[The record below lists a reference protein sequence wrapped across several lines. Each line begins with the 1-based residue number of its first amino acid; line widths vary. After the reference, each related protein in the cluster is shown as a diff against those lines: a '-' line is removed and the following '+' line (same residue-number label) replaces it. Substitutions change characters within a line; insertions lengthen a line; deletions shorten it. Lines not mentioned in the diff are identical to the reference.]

1 MVKKAT
7 NISRFLL
14 VAGMLFSL
22 VIGYGQS
29 KRIDWNGAVGGES
42 NDQILDVIET
52 ANGYLVAVGETN
64 INSKGEKDGLILITD
79 FFTGKVLT
87 KKRMGGSKEDVLSS
101 VTQHWDGTLILAGHT
116 ASKGYGEKDAW
127 LVNMDMK
134 GNILWEQTYGTPQSD
149 NFKSVV
155 ITKQGQ
161 IAAVGELGSKKG
173 QAWLMLLNKDVIISE
188 FKLGD
193 GAIGTVEDMVISNS
207 GDLVLTGT
215 TKKGNGQ
222 KAGDAWLMKTNI
234 QGEKE
239 WIKYYGGNSWE
250 EALALT
256 TTSNNGYAIAGLTKS
271 KGAGDM
277 DMWLVK
283 TTKDGDLEWDQTYG
297 GKDADI
303 ANGIVQ
309 TYNSGYALLGVTK
322 SHTPGARRYNMSL
335 VQTNEYGQQEWQENF
350 GGNRED
356 IGNCI
361 TQVHDG
367 SLFLGGGTSSMG
379 NGEKDAWLIKTT
391 ANQEDLFEL
400 SHLAASNKGKVAIS
414 EFTFYGNKKNAAFEI
429 KPNEKAYLYF
439 EAKNNS
445 REPLLNV
452 SAEIKPLIQAAG
464 LHFPDKLVIGN
475 LLPGQS
481 KGISIPVKS
490 DDRLQKGISN
500 LQVNLLTSNQ
510 LLQSAETNIYSS
522 QLVPATLVIAE
533 DSFTR
538 QATRGS
544 SYRAVLTVSIQNLGD
559 QSAED
564 ILGEFFPPPGIKP
577 MADTKFKIDY
587 LRPNS
592 THTASFDFMV
602 DVSKS
607 YNDGKVPVECT
618 IKEKGGKPISGTYT
632 LHLNKPEMNAGNARS
647 PRSSKDLIW
656 ISPNPDEGGASRIS
670 DKEFVDI
677 KVKAVSNNE
686 LKAQDFKIYLNNS
699 AQDGSKHDTPALS
712 KANRKGAAFT
722 QTYENKVQLK
732 LGVNIIEVEVLD
744 AAGNV
749 KTVPIEITYAPERP
763 NLHVLAIG
771 PTHEDLKYTGA
782 DAKDFADA
790 FRNQEN
796 GLFNKVFIHALSEK
810 DNTKKDNIKKALIDL
825 QFNYQSNTKES
836 ISDKDL
842 LIVFISSHA
851 KQDGR
856 NFVILPSDFEP
867 RYESIYSL
875 DFEKD
880 IIQYLANINCKKLM
894 FLDACNSGSAY
905 TAVSGMKSTDK
916 GLAEAIN
923 AINST
928 LPGMS
933 TITSCQKQEKS
944 YEDKAWK
951 NGAFTESILE
961 AFSNK
966 SFADKSGRN
975 YRSDMNNDNI
985 ITLGELSKYIKK
997 RVPYLVS
1004 SAKPD
1009 APTTQVPKVTNNE
1022 LGDNFPIYHLNKK

>member
-29 KRIDWNGAVGGES
+29 KRIDWNGAIGGANNE
-42 NDQILDVIET
+42 QILDVLET
-52 ANGYLVAVGETN
+52 ANGYLVAVGET
-64 INSKGEKDGLILITD
+64 STDTKGEKDGLILITD

-87 KKRMGGSKEDVLSS
+87 KKRVGGKKEDVFHA

-116 ASKGYGEKDAW
+116 SSKGKGQKDAW

-134 GNILWEQTYGTPQSD
+134 GNILWEQTYGTSESD
-149 NFKSVV
+149 NFKSVA
-155 ITKQGQ
+155 ITKEGH

-173 QAWLMLLNKDVIISE
+173 QAWLVLLNKETIISE

-193 GAIGTVEDMVISNS
+193 GAIETVEDMVISQN

-215 TKKGNGQ
+215 TRKGGGQ
-222 KAGDAWLMKTNI
+222 KAGDAWLMTATTE
-234 QGEKE
+234 GETE
-239 WIKYYGGNSWE
+239 WIKYYGGNGWE

-256 TTSNNGYAIAGLTKS
+256 ATNNGGYAIAGLTKS

-283 TTKDGDLEWDQTYG
+283 TTKDGEVEWDQTYG
-297 GKDADI
+297 GRDADI

-309 TYNSGYALLGVTK
+309 TYNSGYALLGVTR
-322 SHTPGARRYNMSL
+322 SHTSGARRYNMSL

-356 IGNCI
+356 VGNCLI
-361 TQVHDG
+361 EMHDG
-367 SLFLGGGTSSMG
+367 SLLLGGGTSSMG
-379 NGEKDAWLIKTT
+379 NGEKDSWLIKTT
-391 ANQEDLFEL
+391 ANQEDIFEL
-400 SHLAASNKGKVAIS
+400 ARIAAKKGQISIS
-414 EFTFYGNKKNAAFEI
+414 EFSFFGKGKNTEFEL

-439 EAKNNS
+439 EVTNNS
-445 REPLLNV
+445 IEPLLNV
-452 SAEIKPLIQAAG
+452 QTEIKPLIQAAG
-464 LHFPDKLVIGN
+464 LHFPDKIVVGN
-475 LLPGQS
+475 ILPRQT
-481 KGISIPVKS
+481 KRISIPLKS
-490 DDRLQKGISN
+490 DGRLQKGISN
-500 LQVNLLTSNQ
+500 LQVNILTGNQ
-510 LLQSAETNIYSS
+510 SLQSSEINVYSR
-522 QLVPATLVIAE
+522 QLVPATLTITEHNFA
-533 DSFTR
+533 S

-564 ILGEFFPPPGIKP
+564 ILGEFFPPPGITP
-577 MADTKFKIDY
+577 MVDTKFKIDY

-602 DVSKS
+602 DATKS
-607 YNDGKVPVECT
+607 YNDGKIPVECI
-618 IKEKGGKPISGTYT
+618 IKDKDKNEISGTYT
-632 LHLNKPEMNAGNARS
+632 LHLNKPETHAGNARS

-686 LKAQDFKIYLNNS
+686 LKAQDFTIYLNNS
-699 AQDGSKHDTPALS
+699 AQDGSKHDTPELS

-771 PTHEDLKYTGA
+771 PTHEDLQYTGA
-782 DAKDFADA
+782 DARDFAAA
-790 FRNQEN
+790 FKNQEN

-825 QFNYQSNTKES
+825 QFNYESNTKES

-875 DFEKD
+875 DFERD

-923 AINST
+923 KMNST

-944 YEDKAWK
+944 YEDKAWE

-966 SFADKSGRN
+966 PFADKSGRN
-975 YRSDMNNDNI
+975 YRSDTDNDGV
-985 ITLGELSKYIKK
+985 ITLGELTTYIKK
-997 RVPYLVS
+997 RVPYLVNLE
-1004 SAKPD
+1004 KPD
-1009 APTTQVPKVTNNE
+1009 APTTQIPKVTNNE

>member
-29 KRIDWNGAVGGES
+29 KRIDWNGAVGGANNE
-42 NDQILDVIET
+42 QILDVIET
-52 ANGYLVAVGETN
+52 SNGYLVAVGETN
-64 INSKGEKDGLILITD
+64 TDTKGEKDGLILIID

-87 KKRMGGSKEDVLSS
+87 KKSVGGKKEDVFHT
-101 VTQHWDGTLILAGHT
+101 VAQHWDGTLILAGHT
-116 ASKGYGEKDAW
+116 SSKGKGQKDAW
-127 LVNMDMK
+127 LVNMDLK

-149 NFKSVV
+149 NFKSVA
-155 ITKQGQ
+155 ITNEGY
-161 IAAVGELGSKKG
+161 IAAAGELGSKKG
-173 QAWLMLLNKDVIISE
+173 QAWLMLLKNGEIISE
-188 FKLGD
+188 FQAGT
-193 GAIGTVEDMVISNS
+193 GAIETVEDVVISQD
-207 GDLVLTGT
+207 GAFVLTGT
-215 TKKGNGQ
+215 TRKGGGQ
-222 KAGDAWLMKTNI
+222 KAGDAWLMKVDM
-234 QGEKE
+234 QGETE
-239 WIKYYGGNSWE
+239 WLKYYGGNSWE

-256 TTSNNGYAIAGLTKS
+256 ATNNGGYAIAGLTKS

-283 TTKDGDLEWDQTYG
+283 TTKDGDQEWDQTYG

-303 ANGIVQ
+303 AHGIVQ

-335 VQTNEYGQQEWQENF
+335 TQTNEYGQQQWEENF

-356 IGNCI
+356 IGNCLI
-361 TQVHDG
+361 EAHDG

-379 NGEKDAWLIKTT
+379 NGGTDSWLIKTT

-400 SHLAASNKGKVAIS
+400 AHLAAKNKQLSIS
-414 EFTFYGNKKNAAFEI
+414 EFTFLGENESTAFEI
-429 KPNEKAYLYF
+429 KPNEKAYLHF
-439 EAKNNS
+439 EVTNAS
-445 REPLLNV
+445 REPLLNIQ
-452 SAEIKPLIQAAG
+452 AEVKPLIQAAG
-464 LHFPDKLVIGN
+464 LHFPDKLTVGS
-475 LLPGQS
+475 LLPGET
-481 KGISIPVKS
+481 KGISIPLKS
-490 DDRLQKGISN
+490 DARLQKGISN
-500 LQVNLLTSNQ
+500 FQVNILTGNQ
-510 LLQSAETNIYSS
+510 PLQSAEINVYSN
-522 QLVPATLVIAE
+522 QLAPATLAFIGHGFSE
-533 DSFTR
+533 

-544 SYRAVLTVSIQNLGD
+544 SYRAVLTVNIQNLGD

-564 ILGEFFPPPGIKP
+564 ILGEFFPPPGITP
-577 MADTKFKIDY
+577 MVDTKFRIDY

-602 DVSKS
+602 DATKS
-607 YNDGKVPVECT
+607 YDNGEIPVQCT
-618 IKEKGGKPISGTYT
+618 IKDKKGKSISGTYT
-632 LHLNKPEMNAGNARS
+632 LNLDKPNASAGNARS

-656 ISPNPDEGGASRIS
+656 ISPNPDEGGANLIS

-699 AQDGSKHDTPALS
+699 AQDGSKHDTPELS
-712 KANRKGAAFT
+712 KANRKGAAYT

-744 AAGNV
+744 EAGNV

-771 PTHEDLKYTGA
+771 PTHEDLQYTGA
-782 DAKDFADA
+782 DARDFAAA
-790 FRNQEN
+790 FENQEN

-810 DNTKKDNIKKALIDL
+810 SNTKKDNIKKALIDL
-825 QFNYQSNTKES
+825 QFNYESNTKES

-842 LIVFISSHA
+842 LIIFISSHA

-880 IIQYLANINCKKLM
+880 IVQYLANINCKKLM

-923 AINST
+923 TINST

-944 YEDKAWK
+944 YEDKAWE

-966 SFADKSGRN
+966 PFADKNGRN
-975 YRSDMNNDNI
+975 YRSDADNNGV
-985 ITLGELSKYIKK
+985 ITLGELTSYIKK
-997 RVPYLVS
+997 RVPYLVNLE
-1004 SAKPD
+1004 KPD

-1022 LGDNFPIYHLNKK
+1022 LGDDFPIYHLNRK

>member
-14 VAGMLFSL
+14 VASMLFSL
-22 VIGYGQS
+22 VVGYGQS
-29 KRIDWNGAVGGES
+29 KRIDWNGAVGGE
-42 NDQILDVIET
+42 NNEQILDVIET
-52 ANGYLVAVGETN
+52 ANGYLVAVGE
-64 INSKGEKDGLILITD
+64 INTSTKGEKDGLIIITD
-79 FFTGKVLT
+79 FFTGKVLM
-87 KKRMGGSKEDVLSS
+87 KKRIGGKKEDVLSS
-101 VTQHWDGTLILAGHT
+101 VIQHWDGTLILAGHT
-116 ASKGYGEKDAW
+116 SSKGKGQKDAW

-134 GNILWEQTYGTPQSD
+134 GNILWEQTYGTSQSD
-149 NFKSVV
+149 NFKSVA

-161 IAAVGELGSKKG
+161 IAVVGELGSKKG
-173 QAWLMLLNKDVIISE
+173 QAWLVVLNKDIIVSE
-188 FKLGD
+188 FQFGN
-193 GAIGTVEDMVISNS
+193 GAIGTVEDMVISQN
-207 GDLVLTGT
+207 GEIVLTGT
-215 TKKGNGQ
+215 TKKGGGQ
-222 KAGDAWLMKTNI
+222 KAGDAWLMQVNT
-234 QGEKE
+234 QGETE
-239 WIKYYGGNSWE
+239 WINYYGGNSWE

-256 TTSNNGYAIAGLTKS
+256 ATKNGGYAIAGLTKS

-283 TTKDGDLEWDQTYG
+283 TTKEGDLEWDQTYG

-309 TYNSGYALLGVTK
+309 TYNSGYALLGVTR
-322 SHTPGARRYNMSL
+322 SHSPGARRYNMSL
-335 VQTNEYGQQEWQENF
+335 IQTNEYGQQEWQENF
-350 GGNRED
+350 GGNKED

-361 TQVHDG
+361 IEVHDG
-367 SLFLGGGTSSMG
+367 SLFLGGGTYSMG
-379 NGEKDAWLIKTT
+379 NGGKDAWLIKTT

-400 SHLAASNKGKVAIS
+400 SHIAEKKNKLSIS
-414 EFTFYGNKKNAAFEI
+414 EFTFFGKNKDAAFEV

-439 EAKNNS
+439 EVKNNS
-445 REPLLNV
+445 REPFLNI

-464 LHFPDKLVIGN
+464 LHFPDKLIIGN
-475 LLPGQS
+475 LLPGQL
-481 KGISIPVKS
+481 KGISIPLKA
-490 DDRLQKGISN
+490 DARLQKGISN
-500 LQVNLLTSNQ
+500 LQVNVLTSNQ
-510 LLQSAETNIYSS
+510 LLQSTETNIYSN
-522 QLVPATLVIAE
+522 QLVPATLIITGHN
-533 DSFTR
+533 FTPP
-538 QATRGS
+538 ANRGD
-544 SYRAVLTVSIQNLGD
+544 SYRAVLTVSLQNLGD

-577 MADTKFKIDY
+577 MVDTKFKIDY

-602 DVSKS
+602 DATKT
-607 YNDGKVPVECT
+607 YNDGKIPVECI
-618 IKEKGGKPISGTYT
+618 IKEKKGKEISGTYT
-632 LHLNKPEMNAGNARS
+632 LQLNKPEMYTGNTRS

-686 LKAQDFKIYLNNS
+686 LKAQDFTIYLNNS
-699 AQDGSKHDTPALS
+699 AQDGSKHDTPELS

-744 AAGNV
+744 EAGNV

-782 DAKDFADA
+782 DARDFAAA
-790 FRNQEN
+790 FKNQEN
-796 GLFNKVFIHALSEK
+796 GLFNKVFIHALSDK

-825 QFNYQSNTKES
+825 QFNYQSNNKQS

-875 DFEKD
+875 DFERD

-923 AINST
+923 KINST

-944 YEDKAWK
+944 YEDKAWE

-966 SFADKSGRN
+966 SFADKNGRN
-975 YRSDMNNDNI
+975 YRSDADKNGI
-985 ITLGELSKYIKK
+985 ITLGELTTYIRK
-997 RVPYLVS
+997 RVPYLVKL
-1004 SAKPD
+1004 AKPD
-1009 APTTQVPKVTNNE
+1009 APTTQIPKVTNNE